1 MTNSSG
7 IWAIAA
13 AGIVALLF
21 AACNDAPTGPQTG
34 SLRISV
40 ETTGGDQDQNGYRI
54 VLGSLRQQSVPTQG
68 RVVFDDISAGTHVL
82 TLEGVADNCAVG
94 DTHPRTVTVG
104 AGDTTEVRLSVTCDA
119 TGIEITTRTTGPDQ
133 PSDGYTVRT
142 GDRSGSVPTNGSILI
157 SRLSAGIHTV
167 SLSAGGNCS
176 SMGGNVASVTV
187 PSRGL
192 VRLTFEIACIR
203 TEKRIVFV
211 RDGQV
216 PGNHAGTSMVV
227 ADANGSSILP
237 LGPGYDPAWSP
248 DGTKIVFSNTVCDFY
263 YNDACSS
270 GGLSVV
276 DPETR
281 SLSVIAGG
289 RTGIQPAWSPDGKV
303 VAFSIISRLGGATLH
318 VASLDGTPATYL
330 VTPVRAEQPSWS
342 PDGRRIVFTCASAEL
357 PGPSRSDIC
366 VINSDGTGFTRLT
379 DDAAQDGEPAW
390 SPDGS
395 RIAFTT
401 YRFSGV
407 EDIALMTASGTGI
420 TRLTNGLDPAWS
432 TDGSKLVFVRT
443 GGLFTVG
450 ADGSDVTRLTTG
462 NHRAPAWRP

>member
-1 MTNSSG
+1 MTNSNS
-7 IWAIAA
+7 IRAIAA
-13 AGIVALLF
+13 AGIVAVC
-21 AACNDAPTGPQTG
+21 AACSDGPTGPQTG

-40 ETTGGDQDQNGYRI
+40 GTTGGDQDENGYRI
-54 VLGSLRQQSVPTQG
+54 VLGSVRQQSVPIQWK
-68 RVVFDDISAGTHVL
+68 VVFDGISAGTHIL
-82 TLEGVADNCAVG
+82 ALEGVADNCSVA
-94 DTHPRTVTVG
+94 DTHPRPVAVS
-104 AGDTTEVRLSVTCDA
+104 AGDTTDVRLSVTCEA
-119 TGIEITTRTTGPDQ
+119 TGIEITTQTTGPDQ
-133 PSDGYTVRT
+133 PSEGYTVT
-142 GDRSGSVPTNGSILI
+142 SGDRWAFVPANGSALL
-157 SRLSAGIHTV
+157 SRLQAGIHTV
-167 SLSAGGNCS
+167 SLNAGANCRGT
-176 SMGGNVASVTV
+176 GGTVASATV

-192 VRLTFEIACIR
+192 VRVSFEIACIR

-211 RDGQV
+211 KDNPV
-216 PGNHAGTSMVV
+216 PGNPIGSSIVV
-227 ADANGSSILP
+227 ADANGASILP

-248 DGTKIVFSNTVCDFY
+248 DGTRIVFSNTACDFY
-263 YNDACSS
+263 YYDDCSS

-289 RTGIQPAWSPDGKV
+289 RGGIQPAWSPDGKV

-318 VASLDGTPATYL
+318 VAGLDGSPAKYL

-342 PDGRRIVFTCASAEL
+342 PDGRQIAFMCASGML

-379 DDAAQDGEPAW
+379 DDAANDGQPAW

-401 YRFSGV
+401 YRFSSAG
-407 EDIALMTASGTGI
+407 DIALMTVSGTGI

-432 TDGSKLVFVRT
+432 NDGRTLVFVRT
-443 GGLFTVG
+443 GGLFTAG
-450 ADGSDVTRLTTG
+450 ADGSNVTRLTTG
-462 NHRAPAWRP
+462 NHHSPAWRQ